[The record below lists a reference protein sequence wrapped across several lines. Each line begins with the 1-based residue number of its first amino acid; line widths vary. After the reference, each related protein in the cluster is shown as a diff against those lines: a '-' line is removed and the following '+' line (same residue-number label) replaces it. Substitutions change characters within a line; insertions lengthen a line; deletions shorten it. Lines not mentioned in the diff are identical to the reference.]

1 MRRFLHPK
9 HLHQFHAR
17 AVVSGLIH
25 DPFVAGNLLESLLGL
40 DPSALAPALAL
51 FSHAGARSPF
61 MWNTLVHAHL
71 ANGLPTYA
79 LSLFAQMLRDPT
91 SPPNRYSF
99 PVALK
104 ALAQLQSFKEGVSL
118 HSRILKLGF
127 DSDPFVHATLVHLY
141 GTCGHVREAHMVFDS
156 ISDPSVSAW
165 TALLSGYAKLGQ
177 LEAAREVFDRMPE
190 RNLVSWNA
198 MISVYVQGGR
208 PRLALELFRE
218 MLVLKIRPNSSV
230 MVSVLVAIAESG
242 ALREGRWIHAYL
254 ERSEVEWSPNLRTSL
269 VNMYSKCGDVTS
281 ARQTFDRIRDR
292 GVDLWNAMIAGLG
305 LNGKGKEALELFDT
319 MLSEGLKPDDMT
331 FIGVLCGCSHAG
343 LVNEGMACFEAMSQ
357 VHNVTPKV
365 EHYSCM
371 VDLLGRAGLLQEA
384 LELIRNMPVE
394 ANGRVWGSLFGA
406 CRIHGDV
413 ELGETVGKLLIES
426 EPGTPGHYVLL
437 ASLYASQGRWKDAID
452 VRDTMKRR
460 GVELEPGCSL
470 TEVDGVV
477 HEFLAGDRTHPRTT
491 EIYDK
496 LDEIAKLLR
505 SRGYVPSTRHVSFD
519 ISEEEKEG
527 VVFRHSEKL
536 AIALCLIS
544 TGPEEVIR
552 IVKNLRICGDCHSMA
567 KVVSEAYS
575 REIVIRDRSRF
586 HHFRQGSCSCLDYW

>member
-1 MRRFLHPK
+1 MRRF
-9 HLHQFHAR
+9 LHQFHAR

-25 DPFVAGNLLESLLGL
+25 DPFVAGNLLESLLRL
-40 DPSALAPALAL
+40 DPSALAPAVAL
-51 FSHAGARSPF
+51 FSHARARSPF

-71 ANGLPTYA
+71 VNGLPTYA

-99 PVALK
+99 PIALK
-104 ALAQLQSFKEGVSL
+104 ALALLQSFKDGVSL
-118 HSRILKLGF
+118 HSKILKLGF
-127 DSDPFVHATLVHLY
+127 DCDPFVHATLVHFY
-141 GTCGHVREAHMVFDS
+141 GTCGHVGEAHMVFDS
-156 ISDPSVSAW
+156 ISDPSVGAW
-165 TALLSGYAKLGQ
+165 TALLSGFSKLGR

-198 MISVYVQGGR
+198 MISGYVQGGR
-208 PRLALELFRE
+208 PLLALELFRE
-218 MLVLKIRPNSSV
+218 MLVLKVRPNSSV
-230 MVSVLVAIAESG
+230 MVSVLVAIAELG
-242 ALREGRWIHAYL
+242 ALTEGRWVHAYL

-281 ARQTFDRIRDR
+281 ASQTFDRIRDR
-292 GVDLWNAMIAGLG
+292 GVDLWNAMITGFG
-305 LNGKGKEALELFDT
+305 LNGQGKEGLVLFDT

-331 FIGVLCGCSHAG
+331 FIGVLCGCSHSG
-343 LVNEGMACFEAMSQ
+343 LVNEGMECFEAMTQ
-357 VHNVTPKV
+357 LHNVPPKV

-371 VDLLGRAGLLQEA
+371 VDLLGRAGLLKEA

-406 CRIHGDV
+406 CRVHGDV
-413 ELGETVGKLLIES
+413 ELGETAGKLLIEL
-426 EPGTPGHYVLL
+426 EPGKPGHYVLL
-437 ASLYASQGRWKDAID
+437 ANLYASQGRWKDAMD

-470 TEVDGVV
+470 TEVDSVV
-477 HEFLAGDRTHPRTT
+477 HEFLAGDRTHPRTK

-505 SRGYVPSTRHVSFD
+505 SRGYLPSTRHVLFD

-527 VVFRHSEKL
+527 VLFWHSEKL
-536 AIALCLIS
+536 AIAFCLIS

-567 KVVSEAYS
+567 KVVSEAYN
-575 REIVIRDRSRF
+575 REMVIRDRSRF